1 VEPSCTR
8 KDISSPSDDEFRRHR
23 VEDHT
28 SFRSSLICAAQR
40 KVLLLYRIDVR
51 SASLF
56 FFSSDSRAEL
66 EIGVRSAIAH
76 RNVLSRTT
84 GSQFLSLLSAVA
96 AAAAAAA
103 AAAEAAATY
112 AAPAAFH
119 LVLAELF
126 LGAHASSNPLAE
138 LPRLHPGDLAAA
150 GLADVEAAAAATD
163 SVAAAEHLVVAVR
176 GLQEAELRAGLG
188 GAGHRRDGGGR
199 GRRRRRGRWRRR
211 RRRRR

>member
-1 VEPSCTR
+1 MEPSCTR

-96 AAAAAAA
+96 AAAAAA
-103 AAAEAAATY
+103 EAAATY

-188 GAGHRRDGGGR
+188 RAGRRRDGGGR
-199 GRRRRRGRWRRR
+199 RRRWRRGRWRRR

>member
-1 VEPSCTR
+1 MEPSCTR

-84 GSQFLSLLSAVA
+84 GSQFLSLLSAA

-103 AAAEAAATY
+103 TAEAAATY

-176 GLQEAELRAGLG
+176 GLHEAELRAGLG
-188 GAGHRRDGGGR
+188 GAGRRRDGGGR
-199 GRRRRRGRWRRR
+199 GRRWRRGRWRRR

>member
-1 VEPSCTR
+1 MEPSCTR

-96 AAAAAAA
+96 AAAAEA
-103 AAAEAAATY
+103 AAATY

-188 GAGHRRDGGGR
+188 GAGRRRDGGGR